1 MPKWD
6 HPRENCLIACLML
19 LLGVCPVTL
28 SNRLRLSVEEGQPPE
43 TVVGDISVALPSEAS
58 TGGYFIS
65 EGEESVVLRD
75 LKVDGVSG
83 VIKTARV
90 LDRETRDRYQFVA
103 VTVSGHMVTV
113 EITVT
118 DINDHSPVFP
128 RDTVQLNISELT
140 PNGTRFRLEPAWD
153 PDTGIFS
160 VQSYAITAGNPGLF
174 QLRPGNGLTRVEL
187 VLGGLLDRE
196 NREYYSLTVQASDGG
211 TPPRT
216 GTMQLV
222 VRVLDENDN
231 PPRFERTEYE
241 AWVREDAVPGTRI
254 IRLQASDPDQG
265 TNGFV
270 TYEIDRRRSGPS
282 GRFAIESRSGEVR
295 LRGPLDRERRPRYQL
310 VIRACDHGSPAG
322 LGSAFLSV
330 RLLDVNDNRPSISIV
345 YLSPSGRAEVSE
357 GAAPGQPV
365 ARVSVGDPDLGEGGE
380 LRVWLHDDIEGPS
393 GGGSFE
399 LRHTPLAS
407 IFLLSVNRRLD
418 RERRR
423 AHHLT
428 VLASDS
434 ARPPLTS
441 RCSLQL
447 HVADV
452 NDNAPAFEREV
463 YEAHVA
469 EGPLP
474 ASIRAPLLQVS
485 ARDPD
490 AGANGT
496 VRYAILAEGAPP
508 VRVDPLTGW
517 ISAAACLDRESHE
530 VIRLSVVARDLGEPP
545 LSSTVSV
552 LLHVDDVNDNEP
564 AFEQQLYTATV
575 REHTEPGTCFL
586 QVNARDADA
595 GLFGTIHYFLYDD
608 VNNYE
613 KSHLFTIDS
622 SSGQICTT
630 QNMDRDNGPPS
641 YDLLVIA
648 EDGGGLSA
656 QSFIHLDL
664 QDINDNQPLFNP
676 LTYVTSISS
685 HTQPGTEIT
694 NVMASDR
701 DSGVN
706 GKVSYELLTGNFSS
720 LFSVDS
726 STGAVYLTSTFSHLQ
741 VSDVQLKISARD
753 GGNLTSSLNATVT
766 VHILQ
771 SSVAPTVFEQ
781 SSYSFTILE
790 SVPIGSAV
798 GRVQV
803 ASIQDSLELKYRIS
817 SGDPNGYFSIE
828 SKSGLIR
835 SNKQLDHE
843 AQPFVMLTIESQ
855 TSSSPVYSYVQVN
868 ITIIDVNDNAPAFHQ
883 ESEIITISK
892 NTLPGTVLYIAHAE
906 DKDSGLNG
914 IIMYSLQNDYEQTFS
929 IDYVHGT
936 LYLNRTVFSK
946 KKQYSIHILA
956 SDHGAQPLS
965 TVFMLLVNV
974 DHLDGNLT
982 FETLIYE
989 VEVSE
994 AAPFNMRI
1002 LQVHAHMQDSKV
1014 ASGLVYSLQQNLDSL
1029 TFGIHAASGWIYIH
1043 KALDYEKKHSYSF
1056 KVFATNPKEHLKQSA
1071 IASVIVNVMDEND
1084 NPPLFTQNLYFFTIE
1099 ESPIPQGLVG
1109 KVQATDQDSGKN
1121 SHLSFILLSDGKF
1134 FRLNSKTG
1142 EIINWVALDRE
1153 QHIHHQL
1160 SVLVTDHGV
1169 PRQNASTTIYI
1180 TVSDI
1185 NDNRPLFSYPGPSR
1199 EFFIKVLVA
1208 QPEGT
1213 FLTTLIA
1220 KDPDVGKN
1228 GTVSFSI
1235 LENYSNSFK
1244 IDAKTGELR
1253 TAKVF
1258 MYNYISHH
1266 KIVVMASDAGSP
1278 PLHQIAEINIQ
1289 VIPRVIEKLT
1299 IHNNQRYFTIP
1310 EGLRPG
1316 NVVGSISSYDH
1327 HLLTS
1332 QRIHYYID
1340 EDDDHFP
1347 FEVDRMTGELYQS
1360 NELDYEEIPHYLLK
1374 VIEEDNSHI
1383 LSRNISIFVS
1393 IKIEDQND
1401 HSPWFKDDV
1410 VVIGIEENLPVGS
1423 LVHIFNAKDDDGS
1436 RPNSELR
1443 YSVMS
1448 WSSTENPFYID
1459 PYQGCL
1465 NTTLPVDHEMTKTFL
1480 LTITAMD
1487 QALNVNERKV
1497 GSVTA
1502 QIIVLDVNDNKPIF
1516 LSENVSYVM
1525 EDEEVGYL
1533 VHHIIAYDADA
1544 GESGRILYA
1553 IISGN
1558 EDNTFKLDES
1568 SGLLTLV
1575 SHLDHEIQK
1584 SYTLTISGWD
1594 NGFPIQSSTQIL
1606 MVVVVDINDE
1616 APKFQDSVYEIGV
1629 PENLNVDAYVV
1640 KVEAFDGDSDLNSA
1654 LIYEILP
1661 GSGYDAFKINPQ
1673 TGIITT
1679 TQVLDREI
1687 QEYFV
1692 IKVLVRDS
1700 GTPSLS
1706 DTSTVMVTVLD
1717 ENDHQPEFM
1726 PHLHEL
1732 HISEN
1737 MDPGIIYALT
1747 ALDKDAGKNGLV
1759 RYEIIGGNF
1768 TNTFKIDSVS
1778 GTLATIKG
1786 LDREEFNNCSL
1797 TIEAHDL
1804 GNPQR
1809 TSQAE
1814 IWIIILDENDNSPV
1828 FKKMYYHIIVNED
1841 VPVGSSVYQ
1850 LIASDKDD
1858 GFNGEIAYSLIDD
1871 TFGAF
1876 TINSNTGIIVTTN
1889 QLDRETK
1896 SQYAFRAMAN
1906 DNSIQNPRST
1916 TVNVMILIEDAND
1929 NFPIFKQNPIIAY
1942 ITVNTQISQVIATV
1956 KADDKDLGQNGTVT
1970 FQILEHD
1977 SLFAVNN
1984 TTGDIYPKTSPSER
1998 HFGRNNLSV
2007 VAVDQGNPVR
2017 LSTGLVLIHWQVEKG
2032 RTWFSRNIYEITV
2045 AENIKPGT
2053 LVLTVTNQ
2061 DYHTNGVTYSIFSGN
2076 ENEAFHIDSKTG
2088 EIVVNDSKFL
2098 DYEVRT
2104 KMHLVLLAKNNRQT
2118 AYSQL
2123 TILIEDVND
2132 NQPHFQ
2138 QNYYKTSIWEG
2149 QTRNTYVM
2157 QVFASDSDHGLNGQ
2171 IEYSIISG
2179 NENKAFVIDSARGII
2194 TTNAVLDREVISS
2207 YRLVL
2212 QAADRGSPRLS
2223 ITAIVGIQ
2231 VLDVNDNAPS
2241 IPPLK
2246 AVQIFENLQAGYVV
2260 TQILAS
2266 DLDLNPVLSY
2276 NFTKNGN
2283 PEGKFA
2289 IDCNTGAIILTEPLD
2304 YEKQSEYLVKIK
2316 ISDSVHETEAALGVY
2331 VMDLNDNSPVFSQ
2344 ESYQIVFPELSPV
2357 NTYILTVSATD
2368 KDTGV
2373 NGKVSYRILPGTS
2386 TEFYINAESGA
2397 LFTRRTVHYTS
2408 YNSVVQLLVE
2418 AKDDG
2423 NPALKSITSV
2433 EIRIQDINNH
2443 IPQFNQAVY
2452 NISVNEEAA
2461 TGIILLLFST
2471 LDQDWTRKNA
2481 YVDYIIIGGN
2491 EQNKFHI
2498 ENTVIKRENQYSVV
2512 GKLLLKNV
2520 LDRELTDSYHLVVCA
2535 SDRGN
2540 PSLSSTTI
2548 VSITVLDFNDNPPVF
2563 NSLDYHIEVLE
2574 STPVKNQ
2581 LIQVSA
2587 YDQDQGANA
2596 DIRYN
2601 IISGNE
2607 KEYFRLDHKTGFVEL
2622 KLPLDY
2628 EQVSKFM
2635 LTIQAIDGS
2644 VTNQK
2649 MAISILYIN
2658 VLDDNDNV
2666 PYFVFPTLNCAVNEN
2681 EPIYTSVCAVHAFDN
2696 DDGAFGYLTYSILTL
2711 PLTDYSMYTS
2721 WNNFIIDPV
2730 TGDIYTKQLID
2741 YEQQKKCIFVVQAKD
2756 KGNASATATIQVHI
2770 QSIDEYEPTFTQDR
2784 YYFTLPNLV
2793 EVGQKTGQVTAVDK
2807 DAGLDGIVQ
2816 FSFLKPSPYFSLNQ
2830 TSGVIYVSG
2839 SIHNIRGSYKGE
2851 EVIDLVIKAS
2861 SPLMGSKS
2869 AISTV
2874 AINISQSLDALI
2886 GKSTDHLTLSLS
2898 VSFVI
2903 FLLLSVCCGGL
2914 VYRYKAKDKNNSSFG
2929 KQNIKLPII
2938 STIINHLN
2946 HPVVSSGHQK
2956 VNDKQRGKTPVNS
2969 PEQLSLVDIPVKTK
2983 SFSSSRQ
2990 CIADGQTAEDREIM
3004 MFSANQHSRNQV
3016 PESSKPGWTYSVPDS
3031 EHTKESYCL
3040 SCQLCQNNTTDA
3052 VINRESVGSIYNFK
3066 DIREEEGFN
3075 VDFIDDDV
3083 SRNIQNPSIK
3093 KNSVMMDNAKNHIF
3107 IMDGR
3112 TSLIESLNSLVPI
3125 QDQIQNSYNYDYV
3138 LTWKPGFQPL
3148 ASAFT
3153 EIAKLKDENVLKPVI
3168 KNESKSTLP
3177 PPLITSIA
3185 QQGIRVVPPQ
3195 MPIVKFN
3202 PSTLKYSSLPVATNT
3217 YSSTS
3222 AITSNFS
3229 PSVSVQ
3235 TPSASTGL
3243 SSGIPELTLRQ
3254 SSHKQ
3259 KLEENTDV
3267 ITLSN

>member
-1759 RYEIIGGNF
+1759 RYEIIG
-1768 TNTFKIDSVS
+1768 
-1778 GTLATIKG
+1778 
-1786 LDREEFNNCSL
+1786 
-1797 TIEAHDL
+1797 
-1804 GNPQR
+1804 
-1809 TSQAE
+1809 
-1814 IWIIILDENDNSPV
+1814 
-1828 FKKMYYHIIVNED
+1828 
-1841 VPVGSSVYQ
+1841 
-1850 LIASDKDD
+1850 
-1858 GFNGEIAYSLIDD
+1858 
-1871 TFGAF
+1871 
-1876 TINSNTGIIVTTN
+1876 
-1889 QLDRETK
+1889 
-1896 SQYAFRAMAN
+1896 
-1906 DNSIQNPRST
+1906 
-1916 TVNVMILIEDAND
+1916 
-1929 NFPIFKQNPIIAY
+1929 
-1942 ITVNTQISQVIATV
+1942 
-1956 KADDKDLGQNGTVT
+1956 
-1970 FQILEHD
+1970 
-1977 SLFAVNN
+1977 
-1984 TTGDIYPKTSPSER
+1984 
-1998 HFGRNNLSV
+1998 
-2007 VAVDQGNPVR
+2007 
-2017 LSTGLVLIHWQVEKG
+2017 
-2032 RTWFSRNIYEITV
+2032 
-2045 AENIKPGT
+2045 T